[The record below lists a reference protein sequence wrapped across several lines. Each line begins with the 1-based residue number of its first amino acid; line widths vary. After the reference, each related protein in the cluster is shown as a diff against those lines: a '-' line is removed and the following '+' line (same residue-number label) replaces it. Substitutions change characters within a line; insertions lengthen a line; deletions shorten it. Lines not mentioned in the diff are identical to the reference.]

1 MHQDT
6 GPHEPNIHIRA
17 AAQIL
22 AMAARRVI
30 AARAKGSFCPHS
42 QGQFG
47 VHAQKLSP
55 SRADPELALSVGPG
69 RGLMSDDPA
78 GPCCSRKETPQP

>member
-1 MHQDT
+1 MQQDT
-6 GPHEPNIHIRA
+6 GPHEPNIHLRA

-22 AMAARRVI
+22 AMTARRVI
-30 AARAKGSFCPHS
+30 AARAEGSFSASS

-47 VHAQKLSP
+47 EPAQKLST
-55 SRADPELALSVGPG
+55 SRGDAELALPVSPR

-78 GPCCSRKETPQP
+78 GACCPRKETPQP

>member
-6 GPHEPNIHIRA
+6 GAQDPNIHIRA

-30 AARAKGSFCPHS
+30 AARAEGSLSPNS

-47 VHAQKLSP
+47 AAAHKLSTW
-55 SRADPELALSVGPG
+55 REAPELALPMGPR
-69 RGLMSDDPA
+69 RGLMSDERA
-78 GPCCSRKETPQP
+78 GPCCPRKETPEP

>member
-1 MHQDT
+1 MQQDT
-6 GPHEPNIHIRA
+6 GPHEPNIHLRA

-30 AARAKGSFCPHS
+30 AARVEGSFSPDS
-42 QGQFG
+42 QGQFAATA
-47 VHAQKLSP
+47 HKLST
-55 SRADPELALSVGPG
+55 SREDPELALPVGPR

-78 GPCCSRKETPQP
+78 GACCPRKETPKP

>member
-6 GPHEPNIHIRA
+6 GPHEPSIHLRA

-30 AARAKGSFCPHS
+30 AARVEGSLSANS

-47 VHAQKLSP
+47 ERARKLST
-55 SRADPELALSVGPG
+55 SREDPELALPVGPR
-69 RGLMSDDPA
+69 RGLMFDDPPGA
-78 GPCCSRKETPQP
+78 CCPRKETPQP

>member
-6 GPHEPNIHIRA
+6 EPHEPSIHLRA

-30 AARAKGSFCPHS
+30 AARVEGSFSRHS
-42 QGQFG
+42 QGRFDATA
-47 VHAQKLSP
+47 HKLST
-55 SRADPELALSVGPG
+55 SREDPELALPVGAR
-69 RGLMSDDPA
+69 RGLMSDDPTGA
-78 GPCCSRKETPQP
+78 CCPRKETPKP

>member
-1 MHQDT
+1 MQQDT
-6 GPHEPNIHIRA
+6 GPHEPNIHLRA

-30 AARAKGSFCPHS
+30 AARAEGSLSADS
-42 QGQFG
+42 QGQFDEAA
-47 VHAQKLSP
+47 HKLGT
-55 SRADPELALSVGPG
+55 SREDPELALPVGPR

-78 GPCCSRKETPQP
+78 GACCPRKETPQP

>member
-6 GPHEPNIHIRA
+6 GPYEPNIHIRA

-30 AARAKGSFCPHS
+30 ATRVEVSFSEDS
-42 QGQFG
+42 QGQFDAG
-47 VHAQKLSP
+47 AQKLSP
-55 SRADPELALSVGPG
+55 SREDPELALPVGPR
-69 RGLMSDDPA
+69 RGLMSDDPMGA
-78 GPCCSRKETPQP
+78 CCPKKETPQP

>member
-1 MHQDT
+1 MQQDT
-6 GPHEPNIHIRA
+6 GPHEPNIHLRA

-30 AARAKGSFCPHS
+30 AARAEGSFSATS
-42 QGQFG
+42 QGQFDAG
-47 VHAQKLSP
+47 AEKLST
-55 SRADPELALSVGPG
+55 SREVEELALPVGPR

-78 GPCCSRKETPQP
+78 GPCCPRKETPQP

>member
-22 AMAARRVI
+22 AIATRRVI
-30 AARAKGSFCPHS
+30 AARPEGSPSPNS
-42 QGQFG
+42 QGQFDPT
-47 VHAQKLSP
+47 AEQLST
-55 SRADPELALSVGPG
+55 SRDDPELALPVGPR
-69 RGLMSDDPA
+69 RGLMSEDPA
-78 GPCCSRKETPQP
+78 GACCPRKETPKP

>member
-1 MHQDT
+1 MQQDT
-6 GPHEPNIHIRA
+6 GPHEPNIHLRA

-30 AARAKGSFCPHS
+30 AARVEGSFSADS

-47 VHAQKLSP
+47 ESADKLST
-55 SRADPELALSVGPG
+55 SREDPELALPVGPR
-69 RGLMSDDPA
+69 RGLMSDDPTGA
-78 GPCCSRKETPQP
+78 CCPRRKTPQP

>member
-6 GPHEPNIHIRA
+6 GPHEPNIHLRA

-30 AARAKGSFCPHS
+30 AARAEGSLSPNS

-47 VHAQKLSP
+47 MHAQKLST
-55 SRADPELALSVGPG
+55 SRGDPELALPAGAR
-69 RGLMSDDPA
+69 RGLMSDDPTGA
-78 GPCCSRKETPQP
+78 CCPRKETPKP